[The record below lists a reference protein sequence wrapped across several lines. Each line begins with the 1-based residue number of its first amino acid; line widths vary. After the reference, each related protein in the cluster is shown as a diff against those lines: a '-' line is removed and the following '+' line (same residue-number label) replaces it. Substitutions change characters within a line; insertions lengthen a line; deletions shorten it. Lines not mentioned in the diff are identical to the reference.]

1 MFLYR
6 KEGALSSELCQKF
19 ILAFEES
26 DEKKPGVLYG
36 PNGISSSSSKKSTDI
51 TFHPGYLQ
59 HDTWGPLLSEL
70 IVVLQKGK
78 EDYIQRHS
86 IAMLNLD
93 PFDISPTFNMQR
105 YNPQEGFFSW
115 HCERASLRH
124 SNRVLVWMV
133 YLNTLDDRGETE
145 FLYQH
150 HFEEPKQGKL
160 VIWPSDWM
168 YTHRGIS
175 SPTQTKYILT
185 GWFNMLERPK
195 N

>member
-36 PNGISSSSSKKSTDI
+36 PNGTSSTDSKKSTDI

-59 HDTWGPLLSEL
+59 HDTWGPLLSKL
-70 IVVLQKGK
+70 IGVLQKGK

-86 IAMLNLD
+86 IAMSKLD
-93 PFDISPTFNMQR
+93 PFDISPAFNMQR
-105 YNPQEGFFSW
+105 YNPQEGFLGW
-115 HCERASLRH
+115 HCERASLSY
-124 SNRVLVWMV
+124 SNRILVWMV
-133 YLNTLDDRGETE
+133 YLNTLEDRGETE

-160 VIWPSDWM
+160 IIWPSDWM

-185 GWFNMLERPK
+185 GWFNHLERPK

>member
-1 MFLYR
+1 MFLYK
-6 KEGALSSELCQKF
+6 KENALSLELCQKF

-26 DEKKPGVLYG
+26 NEKQPGVLYG
-36 PNGISSSSSKKSTDI
+36 PNGISSTEAKKSTDI

-70 IVVLQKGK
+70 IVILQKGK

-86 IAMLNLD
+86 IAMANLD
-93 PFDISPTFNMQR
+93 PFDISPTFNIQR
-105 YNPQEGFFSW
+105 YNPEEGFFCW

-150 HFEEPKQGKL
+150 HFESPIQGKL
-160 VIWPSDWM
+160 IIWPSDWM

-185 GWFNMLERPK
+185 GWFNHLERSK

>member
-1 MFLYR
+1 
-6 KEGALSSELCQKF
+6 
-19 ILAFEES
+19 
-26 DEKKPGVLYG
+26 
-36 PNGISSSSSKKSTDI
+36 
-51 TFHPGYLQ
+51 
-59 HDTWGPLLSEL
+59 L
-70 IVVLQKGK
+70 IGVLQKGK
-78 EDYIQRHS
+78 EDYIQRPS
-86 IAMLNLD
+86 IAMSKLD
-93 PFDISPTFNMQR
+93 PFDVSPTFNMQR
-105 YNPQEGFFSW
+105 YNPQEGFFGW
-115 HCERASLRH
+115 HCERASLPY

-133 YLNTLDDRGETE
+133 YLNTLEDRGETE

-185 GWFNMLERPK
+185 GWFNHLERSK